1 MKKNF
6 LNLIF
11 KILIL
16 PCFALHLQAFDVNY
30 KSFGADFTQSVRSND
45 ALIEYSGSFIIT
57 QNKAFWD
64 YKKPVLKQLFIS
76 KNELIILE
84 PELEQ
89 AMITSLDKVPN
100 LSAIFKSAKK
110 LSNTRYEATYEGV
123 RYNISLENDEIKSIS
138 YKDELDNAVSITLF
152 NVRRD
157 FVVDESIFEAKIP
170 KNYDILR

>member
-1 MKKNF
+1 MRKKIF
-6 LNLIF
+6 NLIF

-16 PCFALHLQAFDVNY
+16 SSFVLNLQAFDINY

-57 QNKAFWD
+57 QDKAFWD
-64 YKKPVLKQLFIS
+64 YKKPTSKQLFIN

-84 PELEQ
+84 PDLEQ
-89 AMITSLDKVPN
+89 AMISALEKVPN

-110 LSNTRYEATYEGV
+110 ISNTRYEATYENV
-123 RYNISLENDEIKSIS
+123 KYNISLENDEIKSIA
-138 YKDELDNAVSITLF
+138 YKDELDNAVLITLF

-157 FVVDESIFEAKIP
+157 FAVRDDVFKASIP
-170 KNYDILR
+170 KNYDIVR